1 MHLTMFVTIVFF
13 FVCVYLFLNI
23 ENVHVELRMTG
34 ENIPSVTTIKESTD
48 VWTSEDMSIKFVKKG
63 SIIIGL
69 DVSPT
74 ALTNVGHFLEIIDSL
89 LSSVLQC
96 QDNDGD
102 GRNAHVYVSIDFM
115 DSNNG
120 KVLFCLQY

>member
-1 MHLTMFVTIVFF
+1 
-13 FVCVYLFLNI
+13 
-23 ENVHVELRMTG
+23 MTG
-34 ENIPSVTTIKESTD
+34 ENIPSDMKIKESTD
-48 VWTSEDMSIKFVKKG
+48 VWTSKDMSIKFVKKG

-74 ALTNVGHFLEIIDSL
+74 ALTNVGHFLEVIDSL

-96 QDNDGD
+96 QHKDGD